1 MVVFCVLLFV
11 LLESTSDFK
20 IYRRLAGSRRAYYT
34 YYTYVL
40 YMLYELYELCVLYEG
55 PCVTLRAF

>member
-11 LLESTSDFK
+11 LLEFK
-20 IYRRLAGSRRAYYT
+20 IYGRLAGSRRAYYT